1 MKIHLLFITRSFT
14 TANIDMT
21 KNIYNQE
28 ISKKL
33 YKKKLMFHIYFND
46 KIKKYSIVVTE
57 TESD

>member
-14 TANIDMT
+14 TANI
-21 KNIYNQE
+21 E